1 MTLGEKLRKRRTE
14 LGLSQAQV
22 AGGCVTRNMLSRL
35 EHDQAVPSMRTLEHL
50 ARVLEVPKGWLL
62 DGSGQEEPLE
72 QARKLYMEGRFRAC
86 AELLRQDG
94 VTSEEGRLLLCRS
107 ALAAAEAEPDR
118 QLAELAWELAGQ
130 CLYAGPQERLRAG
143 LARNQW
149 ALLCGEAPPVK
160 PSALEADRKALLPDS
175 ELALLRAGQA
185 LRDGKTE
192 EAEKAL
198 AAVQPDREDLHGR
211 TLLLRGALC
220 LRKQEVLEAAD
231 YLAQAEKLPMD
242 RLTRLQLY
250 RLLEIC
256 AKEQNDYRMAY
267 QYASLRLELAQE

>member
-1 MTLGEKLRKRRTE
+1 MTLGEKLRKRRAE

-50 ARVLEVPKGWLL
+50 SRVLEVPMGWLL
-62 DGSGQEEPLE
+62 DGSGSEEPLE
-72 QARKLYMEGRFRAC
+72 QARKLYMEGRYRDC

-118 QLAELAWELAGQ
+118 QLAELAWELAGKS
-130 CLYAGPQERLRAG
+130 LYAGPQERLRAG
-143 LARNQW
+143 LARNRW
-149 ALLCGEAPPVK
+149 ALLCGETPPVK

-198 AAVQPDREDLHGR
+198 AAVQTDREALHGR
-211 TLLLRGALC
+211 YLLLRGALC
-220 LRKQEVLEAAD
+220 LQRQEVLEAMD
-231 YLAQAEKLPMD
+231 HLSQAEKLPMD

>member
-35 EHDQAVPSMRTLEHL
+35 EHDQAAPSMRTLEHL
-50 ARVLEVPKGWLL
+50 SRVLEVPMGWLL
-62 DGSGQEEPLE
+62 DGSGPEEPLE
-72 QARKLYMEGRFRAC
+72 LARKLYAEGRFRDC

-118 QLAELAWELAGQ
+118 QLAELAWELAGK

-149 ALLCGEAPPVK
+149 ALLAGEAQPVK
-160 PSALEADRKALLPDS
+160 ALVLEGERKALLHES

-185 LRDGKTE
+185 LRE
-192 EAEKAL
+192 ERTDEAKKAL
-198 AAVQPDREDLHGR
+198 DAVQTDREDLHGR
-211 TLLLRGALC
+211 YLLLRGALC
-220 LRKQEVLEAAD
+220 LQQQGVLEAAD

-242 RLTRLQLY
+242 RLTRQHLY

-267 QYASLRLELAQE
+267 HYASLRLELTQE